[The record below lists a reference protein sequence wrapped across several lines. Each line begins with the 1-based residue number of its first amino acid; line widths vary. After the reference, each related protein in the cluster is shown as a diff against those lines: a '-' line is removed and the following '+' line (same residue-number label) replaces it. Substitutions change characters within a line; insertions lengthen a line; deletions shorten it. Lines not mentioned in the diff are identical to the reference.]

1 MNSIIDQI
9 YKKGRIIS
17 NNKEFNFYDFDK
29 SRNEIKEELNYK
41 SICIVID
48 DKSLESTIAIIS
60 LLMSNQNIILID
72 SLIADK
78 QIANLIESFHCK
90 YIIGSE
96 NSFNKLKI
104 TRKIKTSY
112 FLINECKSSIK
123 NDYLFKNKPLLLLG
137 TSGSS
142 GASKFVGITQENL
155 IENCKSICNY
165 LMNDEKTVA
174 INNLPCSYSYGLS
187 ILNTTLFKGGKY
199 IISNGNSFL
208 RKEFW
213 DDVNKYKITD
223 FSGVPTTYKSLLK
236 LDFVNLF
243 PSSLRRVTQAG
254 GKLEEKIQFKLLEL
268 SKKMD
273 FSLFIMYGQTEAT
286 ARLTYLNLTKEPHKI
301 GSVGRVIKG
310 VKLLNNKNYHHKEN
324 RNLIFSGKN
333 ISLGYFKKFEDIVNY
348 NDSFK
353 GVLKTGDIGYLDED
367 DCITITGR
375 ESRFAKIDGHRIALD
390 ELEQKLTK
398 ESENFV
404 IVSNDEFLFIALPN
418 SNVLSQKKVINLI
431 SKDSTLH
438 KSRIKVFDVQI
449 PLTSNGK
456 ISYSELLKIMAAKI
470 K

>member
-9 YKKGRIIS
+9 YKKGKIIS
-17 NNKEFNFYDFDK
+17 NNKEYNFDDFDK
-29 SRNEIKEELNYK
+29 SRNEIKEILNRK

-48 DKSLESTIAIIS
+48 DKSLDSTIAIIS
-60 LLMSNQNIILID
+60 LLMSNQNFLLID
-72 SLIADK
+72 SLIVDK
-78 QIANLIESFHCK
+78 QISNLIDSFQCK

-104 TRKIKTSY
+104 KRRIKTSY
-112 FLINECKSSIK
+112 FLINECKSSVN
-123 NDYLFKNKPLLLLG
+123 NDYLLNNKPLLLLG

-142 GASKFVGITQENL
+142 GASKFVGITHENL
-155 IENCKSICNY
+155 IENCKSICSY
-165 LMNDEKTVA
+165 LMNNEKTVA

-187 ILNTTLFKGGKY
+187 VLNTTLFKGGKY
-199 IISNGNSFL
+199 IISTVNSFL

-213 DDVNKYKITD
+213 DDLNKYQITD

-243 PSSLRRVTQAG
+243 PSSLSRVTQAG
-254 GKLEEKIQFKLLEL
+254 GKLEKKIQLRLLEL
-268 SKKMD
+268 SRKMD
-273 FSLFIMYGQTEAT
+273 FNLFIMYGQTEAT

-310 VKLLNNKNYHHKEN
+310 VKLLNNKNYDYKEN

-348 NDSFK
+348 NDSLK

-398 ESENFV
+398 EFENFV

-456 ISYSELLKIMAAKI
+456 ISYSELLKIMVAKI